1 MHRMLRHTLAA
12 ASMLACLAPVHAQP
26 EPVAQRLVAEDDN
39 VRIDELRVRGQTRS
53 ITVRSKTPGARPY
66 EIITADGARD
76 LSQDRRA
83 SGQRVWH
90 VLSF

>member
-1 MHRMLRHTLAA
+1 MRLVLIA
-12 ASMLACLAPVHAQP
+12 LACIFVAAVHAEP
-26 EPVAQRLVAEDDN
+26 EPVVQRLVAEDDN
-39 VRIDELRVRGQTRS
+39 VRIEELRVRGQTRS

-83 SGQRVWH
+83 TGQRVWH
-90 VLSF
+90 LFSF